1 MCSAKPSKPTLA
13 KQNSNPRSSSAPEV
27 PENPEVPEATAVPAL
42 MNLPLFIARRIY
54 GSEDHQREVSRP
66 AIRIATIGVAI
77 GLAVMIIT
85 VSVVFGF
92 KHTIRDKVVGFGS
105 HIQVLNF
112 ASSQTPS
119 PPPICISDSLM
130 EVIRKT
136 PGVRHVERFSM
147 TQGMLKTDDEFLGV
161 GFKGVGNDYDLTFL
175 KDHLVEGEVPT
186 FSNDKPEYQLLIS
199 RMMADKL
206 RLKVGDRV
214 YAYFIVNDLRA
225 RKFTIKGIYETNMTQ
240 FDQSLCFTDFSV
252 PIKINGWEK
261 DQCSGVEVLV
271 QDFDRLDETAM
282 RFVMSINRRTDKY
295 GATLT
300 TQTIHEAYPHIF
312 SWLSLLD
319 INVWII
325 LALMVAVAGFTMIS
339 GLLIIILERTQ
350 MIGILKALG
359 MRNKTVRHTFLWFA
373 AFIIGR
379 GLFWGNVIGI
389 GLVVLQQQTG
399 FIHLDPAS
407 YYVDTAPMELNI
419 PIIIALNIA
428 TLLISLFVLIAPSFL
443 ISHIHPA
450 RSMRYE

>member
-1 MCSAKPSKPTLA
+1 
-13 KQNSNPRSSSAPEV
+13 
-27 PENPEVPEATAVPAL
+27 
-42 MNLPLFIARRIY
+42 MNLPLFIARRIN
-54 GSEDHQREVSRP
+54 GSEGQRREVSRP

-105 HIQVLNF
+105 HIQVENYMAQQLS
-112 ASSQTPS
+112 APV
-119 PPPICISDSLM
+119 PISISDSLM
-130 EVIRKT
+130 KVMKQLPGIR
-136 PGVRHVERFSM
+136 HAERYAL
-147 TQGMLKTDDEFLGV
+147 TQGILKTDDDFLGV
-161 GFKGVGNDYDLTFL
+161 AFKGVGSDYDTTFL
-175 KDHLVEGEVPT
+175 SEHIVEGEMPK
-186 FSNDKPEYQLLIS
+186 FSDGQSKYPLLIS

-206 RLKVGDRV
+206 QLKAGEKV
-214 YAYFIVNDLRA
+214 YAYFIGNDDVRA
-225 RKFTIKGIYETNMTQ
+225 RKFTITGIYETNMTQ
-240 FDQSLCFTDFSV
+240 FDQSLCFTDYNV
-252 PIKINGWEK
+252 PIRLNGWEP
-261 DQCSGVEVLV
+261 DQCSGAELLV
-271 QDFDRLDETAM
+271 DDFDQLEQVAEE
-282 RFVMSINRRTDKY
+282 VVAKVNRRTDKY
-295 GATLT
+295 GAIITS
-300 TQTIHEAYPHIF
+300 QTIREAHPHVF
-312 SWLSLLD
+312 QWLELLD

-325 LALMVAVAGFTMIS
+325 LALMICVAGFTMIS

-359 MRNKTVRHTFLWFA
+359 MRNSTVRHTFLWFA

-379 GLFWGNVIGI
+379 GMLVGDIIGI

-419 PIIIALNIA
+419 PIIVLLNVV
-428 TLLISLFVLIAPSFL
+428 TLLVSLFVLIAPSFL

>member
-1 MCSAKPSKPTLA
+1 
-13 KQNSNPRSSSAPEV
+13 
-27 PENPEVPEATAVPAL
+27 
-42 MNLPLFIARRIY
+42 MNLPLFIARRIN
-54 GSEDHQREVSRP
+54 GSEGQRREVSRP

-105 HIQVLNF
+105 HIQVENYMAQQLS
-112 ASSQTPS
+112 APV
-119 PPPICISDSLM
+119 PISISDSLM
-130 EVIRKT
+130 NVMKQL
-136 PGVRHVERFSM
+136 PGIRHVERYAL
-147 TQGMLKTDDEFLGV
+147 TQGILKTDDDFLGV
-161 GFKGVGNDYDLTFL
+161 AFKGVGSDYDTTFL
-175 KDHLVEGEVPT
+175 SEHIVEGKMPK
-186 FSNDKPEYQLLIS
+186 FSDGQSKYSLLIS

-206 RLKVGDRV
+206 QLKAGEKV
-214 YAYFIVNDLRA
+214 YAYFIGNDDVRA
-225 RKFTIKGIYETNMTQ
+225 RKFTITGIYETNMTQ
-240 FDQSLCFTDFSV
+240 FDQSLCFTDYNV
-252 PIKINGWEK
+252 PIRLNGWEP
-261 DQCSGVEVLV
+261 DQCSGAELLV
-271 QDFDRLDETAM
+271 DDFDQLEQVAEE
-282 RFVMSINRRTDKY
+282 VVAKVNRRTDKY
-295 GATLT
+295 GAIITS
-300 TQTIHEAYPHIF
+300 QTIREAHPHVF
-312 SWLSLLD
+312 QWLELLD

-325 LALMVAVAGFTMIS
+325 LALMICVAGFTMIS

-359 MRNKTVRHTFLWFA
+359 MRNSTVRHTFLWFA

-379 GLFWGNVIGI
+379 GMLVGDIIGI

-419 PIIIALNIA
+419 PIIVLLNVV
-428 TLLISLFVLIAPSFL
+428 TLLVSLFVLIAPSFL